1 METFEQTGV
10 NQISIFLVDVYN
22 VSLIPNDKPL
32 PISEHKLIEVL
43 CEVNRNAF
51 PAPLI
56 TWYLDSTIITAIE
69 GSHETS
75 ITLVGNRT
83 DNMKTLLYT
92 ALNMNKKTVNASTTL
107 NVECKFNI

>member
-10 NQISIFLVDVYN
+10 NQISIFLVDVHN
-22 VSLIPNDKPL
+22 VSLIPSDKPL
-32 PISEHKLIEVL
+32 TISEHQLIEVL

-83 DNMKTLLYT
+83 DNMKTLLCT
-92 ALNMNKKTVNASTTL
+92 ASNMNKTVNASTTL